1 MNKVI
6 LLLCLIYSSIS
17 FGQYSYNQE
26 LKSKKDKIKFAEY
39 LSEQFGS
46 PITKH
51 IFNSQDKKDVLYY
64 TNGSTVKLILEDFAT
79 IIHEFFHSTDTK
91 ETTLNQFSYGINH
104 TIRIN
109 VPGTKCFESSEV
121 NSMLSKG
128 IRDSVFRYG
137 LYMGNDK
144 VLAGGL
150 DVQKE
155 VGEGVASVKQG
166 IYGIMEEYF
175 AYKNG
180 FNAQL
185 DLFGFYNSLPQET
198 EGLWKDYF
206 TEANNGTIAFYEFQL
221 FVSWYLVYAKE
232 NHPNQ
237 YDEILNNKPLRVAFT
252 LLHDEFSSSINRLDS
267 LRASKSNFQTKCF
280 ADLVKLDDSHEDLI
294 AMIKL
299 SGLSEHIKD
308 STFVENGESKTI
320 QIHLLPE
327 HILSQVQ
334 DFYKKTQNSI
344 INTDGYYPLLMYHT
358 GVDDQTAY
366 LKKLFNTKL
375 ENQLNSFKI
384 TGCTTENYE
393 DYLE

>member
-1 MNKVI
+1 M
-6 LLLCLIYSSIS
+6 LCSFIS
-17 FGQYSYNQE
+17 FGQYAYDQE
-26 LKSKKDKIKFAEY
+26 LKSKSSKIKFAKY
-39 LSEQFGS
+39 LSDQYGS
-46 PITKH
+46 PTTKM

-64 TNGSTVKLILEDFAT
+64 TNSPNVQGVLEDFAT
-79 IIHEFFHSTDTK
+79 IIHEFFHSTDTDL
-91 ETTLNQFSYGINH
+91 TTNSAYSYGVNQS
-104 TIRIN
+104 IRIE
-109 VPGTKCFESSEV
+109 VPATQCFESSEI
-121 NSMLSKG
+121 NNMLSQSL
-128 IRDSVFRYG
+128 RDSVFRYG

-144 VLAGGL
+144 VLSGGL

-155 VGEGVASVKQG
+155 IGEGAASVKQG
-166 IYGIMEEYF
+166 IYGILEEYF

-198 EGLWKDYF
+198 EDLWKDYF
-206 TEANNGTIAFYEFQL
+206 TESNNGTIAFYEFQL

-232 NHPNQ
+232 HHKDQ

-252 LLHDEFSSSINRLDS
+252 LLHDEFLSSINRLHS
-267 LRASKSNFQTKCF
+267 LRATKSNFQTKCF

-375 ENQLNSFKI
+375 KNHLNSFKI
-384 TGCTTENYE
+384 KGCTTENYQ